1 MLVAFCIGVLVPV
14 ALDSYNNSQE
24 QPEWLMVM
32 EAERG
37 EFQETTDGGYT
48 LTLTGVK
55 PDVLAFTDRP
65 ERQAQR
71 WDTTKFLNEWA
82 NNVGELETDPPNAV
96 ISAGGEAAIT
106 INDPQ
111 VSGDTV
117 TFTATPLPGQT
128 LPTDTI
134 NQPALFIDDLANN
147 WCHDNDG
154 GYSPCFNFTG

>member
-37 EFQETTDGGYT
+37 EFQEAADGGYT

-71 WDTTKFLNEWA
+71 WDTTKFLNDWA
-82 NNVGELETDPPNAV
+82 NEFDDDPPNAV

-111 VSGDTV
+111 VSGVTV

-134 NQPALFIDDLANN
+134 NQPTLFIDFL
-147 WCHDNDG
+147 G
-154 GYSPCFNFTG
+154 